1 MTVMAPVNRTIV
13 VKWDYFMIA
22 LTWHHIRREE
32 KTVLKGILSHSYISL
47 IYYVFL

>member
-1 MTVMAPVNRTIV
+1 MAPVNRTIV

-22 LTWHHIRREE
+22 LTWHDIRREE